1 MKYIEKMVVQSNSHG
16 GPGISILCKAIY
28 WYFVT
33 GSSEAAAKRVTVND
47 CSERVK
53 QHIEK
58 MRCFNY
64 MKPFY
69 RGVGVA
75 HLSALFGRVRN
86 SSFFEYFGLFLLFF
100 LVLFSLVFDSEF
112 IL

>member
-53 QHIEK
+53 
-58 MRCFNY
+58 
-64 MKPFY
+64 
-69 RGVGVA
+69 
-75 HLSALFGRVRN
+75 
-86 SSFFEYFGLFLLFF
+86 
-100 LVLFSLVFDSEF
+100 
-112 IL
+112 